1 VYYIPSLN
9 KSKMKLTSI
18 DGTSTNDQLVE
29 NFGTNNLLHIKNM
42 LSDGDF
48 WNKNMVTDIFLLTV
62 PRPKAECVTKRETME
77 ENNSGDDAP
86 AAISVAP
93 EA

>member
-1 VYYIPSLN
+1 
-9 KSKMKLTSI
+9 
-18 DGTSTNDQLVE
+18 
-29 NFGTNNLLHIKNM
+29 M
-42 LSDGDF
+42 LSDGY
-48 WNKNMVTDIFLLTV
+48 WNKNMVMDIFLLTV

-93 EA
+93 AISSGML

>member
-1 VYYIPSLN
+1 
-9 KSKMKLTSI
+9 MET
-18 DGTSTNDQLVE
+18 
-29 NFGTNNLLHIKNM
+29 FRIKKVM
-42 LSDGDF
+42 
-48 WNKNMVTDIFLLTV
+48 DIFLLTV